1 MSNGLQK
8 NKIGLI
14 AGNGSLPLL
23 FLNKA
28 REKGFTVYTLAIK
41 NEAHRKVINLSE
53 CSLVVPVGQLDK
65 GVKFFTE
72 NNVKEAVM
80 LGQVRHFRLLQPKY
94 LDPQMA
100 QLLNQIPDRRTNTFL
115 GAIVNHFQEKNIS
128 FLSSSFLLEELF
140 LPAGTTVGPNLSQRE
155 KSDVEL
161 GRKVAET
168 LADLDVGLTV
178 AVKDGIVLTLEGISG
193 TDATIRRAGQFT
205 KGLVVVKVI
214 RSKQD
219 LRFDL
224 PVIGSRTLNV
234 MARISGRVLA
244 IASGTFVLEKEEVF
258 RLSHR
263 YGITLTVF

>member
-1 MSNGLQK
+1 MDKKLPQ

-28 REKGFTVYTLAIK
+28 KEKGFAVYTLAIK
-41 NEAHRKVINLSE
+41 NEAHRKVAHLSE
-53 CSLVVPVGQLDK
+53 RSFALPVGRLDE
-65 GVKFFTE
+65 GVRFFTE

-100 QLLNQIPDRRTNTFL
+100 QLIDRIPDRRTNTVL
-115 GAIVNHFQEKNIS
+115 GAIVNHFQQKNIS
-128 FLSSSFLLEELF
+128 FLPSTFLLEEFF
-140 LPAGTTVGPNLSQRE
+140 LPSETTIGPDLSQRE

-168 LADLDVGLTV
+168 LAALDVGLTV
-178 AVKDGIVLTLEGISG
+178 AVKDGIVLALEGISG
-193 TDATIRRAGQFT
+193 TDATIRRAGRFT
-205 KGLVVVKVI
+205 KGLVVVKVS
-214 RSKQD
+214 RPKQD

-224 PVIGSRTLNV
+224 PVVGPSTLKV
-234 MARISGRVLA
+234 MAEISGRVLS
-244 IASGTFVLEKEEVF
+244 IASGTFVLEKEEIF

>member
-1 MSNGLQK
+1 MRR
-8 NKIGLI
+8 IGLI

-28 REKGFTVYTLAIK
+28 KEKGFEVYTLAIK

-53 CSLVVPVGQLDK
+53 RSLVVPVGQLDK
-65 GVKFFTE
+65 GVTFFTE

-94 LDPQMA
+94 LDPQMT
-100 QLLNQIPDRRTNTFL
+100 QLLDQIPDRRTSTFL
-115 GAIVNHFQEKNIS
+115 GAIVNHFQEKGVS
-128 FLSSSFLLEELF
+128 FVSSSFLLEELF
-140 LPAGTTVGPNLSQRE
+140 MPAGTTVGPALSQRE

-168 LADLDVGLTV
+168 LAELDVGLTV
-178 AVKDGIVLTLEGISG
+178 AVKDGIVLALEGISG
-193 TDATIRRAGQFT
+193 TDSTIRRAGRFT
-205 KGLVVVKVI
+205 KGLVVIKVI
-214 RSKQD
+214 RPRQD

-224 PVIGSRTLNV
+224 PVIGPRTLKV

-258 RLSHR
+258 RLSQR

>member
-1 MSNGLQK
+1 M

-28 REKGFTVYTLAIK
+28 REKSFAVYTLAIK
-41 NEAHRKVINLSE
+41 NETPRKVIHLSE
-53 CSLVVPVGQLDK
+53 RSLVVPVGQLDK
-65 GVKFFTE
+65 GVRFFTE

-94 LDPQMA
+94 LDPQMT
-100 QLLNQIPDRRTNTFL
+100 QLLSQIPDRRTNTFL
-115 GAIVNHFQEKNIS
+115 GAIANHFQEKGIS
-128 FLSSSFLLEELF
+128 FLSSSFLIEELF

-155 KSDVEL
+155 KADVEL

-168 LADLDVGLTV
+168 LAGLDVGLTV
-178 AVKDGIVLTLEGISG
+178 AVKDGIVLALEGISG
-193 TDATIRRAGQFT
+193 TDSTIRRAGRFT
-205 KGLVVVKVI
+205 KGLVVVKVS
-214 RSKQD
+214 RPKQD

-224 PVIGSRTLNV
+224 PVIGPRTLKV

-244 IASGTFVLEKEEVF
+244 ISSGTFVLEKEEVF
-258 RLSHR
+258 CLSRR

>member
-1 MSNGLQK
+1 M

-28 REKGFTVYTLAIK
+28 EEKGFAVYTLAIK
-41 NEAHRKVINLSE
+41 KEAPRKVINLSE
-53 CSLVVPVGQLDK
+53 RSLVVPVGQLDT
-65 GVKFFTE
+65 GVRFFTE

-80 LGQVRHFRLLQPKY
+80 LGQVRHFRLLQPKS
-94 LDPQMA
+94 LDPQMT
-100 QLLNQIPDRRTNTFL
+100 QLLEQIPDRRTNTFL
-115 GAIVNHFQEKNIS
+115 GAIANHFQERGIS

-140 LPAGTTVGPNLSQRE
+140 LPAGTITGPNLSQRE

-178 AVKDGIVLTLEGISG
+178 ATKDGIVLALEGISG
-193 TDATIRRAGQFT
+193 TDSTIRRAGRLT
-205 KGLVVVKVI
+205 KNLVVVKVS
-214 RSKQD
+214 RPKQD

-224 PVIGSRTLNV
+224 PVIGPRTLKV

-244 IASGTFVLEKEEVF
+244 ISAGTFVLEKEEVF
-258 RLSHR
+258 RLSLR
-263 YGITLTVF
+263 YGITLSVF